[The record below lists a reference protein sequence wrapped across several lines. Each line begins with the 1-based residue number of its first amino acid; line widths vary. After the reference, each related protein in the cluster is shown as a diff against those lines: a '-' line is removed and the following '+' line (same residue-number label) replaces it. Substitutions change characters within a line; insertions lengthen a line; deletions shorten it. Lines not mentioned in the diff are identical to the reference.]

1 MLCRNND
8 PQNITE
14 EPDPT
19 PDDII
24 DKSLDKY
31 TAEMTVVKL

>member
-8 PQNITE
+8 SQNITE

-31 TAEMTVVKL
+31 TAAMASMKL